1 MNLRMMIFFR
11 VKDDTDGH
19 LYQESISSEK
29 AIKTHFKSE
38 DDAKAFMNP
47 FSDSDDDETDPHEKG
62 SIFTNA
68 SNIRQRLK
76 NAFVAFERDI
86 LAVGKMTREDRWTV
100 NQCRAWYYENSYYT
114 GSGWVVETSGPLAR
128 LRNVSAFVTK
138 ATKKKKCKS
147 AFTKEELSIL
157 EDFGKKL
164 KIFYTSVMG
173 SHDFRSA
180 VAKSHVEKSGEVA
193 IEIVENTETYE
204 KILGLRAD
212 NS

>member
-1 MNLRMMIFFR
+1 
-11 VKDDTDGH
+11 
-19 LYQESISSEK
+19 
-29 AIKTHFKSE
+29 
-38 DDAKAFMNP
+38 MNP
-47 FSDSDDDETDPHEKG
+47 FSDSDDENDPHEKG

-128 LRNVSAFVTK
+128 LRNVS
-138 ATKKKKCKS
+138 
-147 AFTKEELSIL
+147 ELSIL

-164 KIFYTSVMG
+164 KTFYTSVMG
-173 SHDFRSA
+173 SHDFRNA
-180 VAKSHVEKSGEVA
+180 IAKSHVEKSGEVA

-204 KILGLRAD
+204 KIFGLQSN

>member
-1 MNLRMMIFFR
+1 
-11 VKDDTDGH
+11 
-19 LYQESISSEK
+19 
-29 AIKTHFKSE
+29 
-38 DDAKAFMNP
+38 MNP

-62 SIFTNA
+62 AIFTNA

-86 LAVGKMTREDRWTV
+86 LAVGKMAREDRWTV
-100 NQCRAWYYENSYYT
+100 NQCRALYYENSYYT
-114 GSGWVVETSGPLAR
+114 GSGWVVETSGPLVR

-147 AFTKEELSIL
+147 AFTKEEIDIL

-164 KIFYTSVMG
+164 KKFYTGVTG
-173 SHDFRSA
+173 SHDFRNA

-204 KILGLRAD
+204 KIVGLRAD

>member
-1 MNLRMMIFFR
+1 
-11 VKDDTDGH
+11 
-19 LYQESISSEK
+19 
-29 AIKTHFKSE
+29 
-38 DDAKAFMNP
+38 MNP
-47 FSDSDDDETDPHEKG
+47 FSDSDDDADPHEKG

-128 LRNVSAFVTK
+128 LRNVSAFVMK

-173 SHDFRSA
+173 SHDFRNA
-180 VAKSHVEKSGEVA
+180 IAKNHVEKSGKVA
-193 IEIVENTETYE
+193 IEIVENTDTYE
-204 KILGLRAD
+204 KMLGLQSN

>member
-1 MNLRMMIFFR
+1 
-11 VKDDTDGH
+11 
-19 LYQESISSEK
+19 
-29 AIKTHFKSE
+29 
-38 DDAKAFMNP
+38 MNP
-47 FSDSDDDETDPHEKG
+47 FSDSDDNADPHEKG

-68 SNIRQRLK
+68 SNIKQRLK

-86 LAVGKMTREDRWTV
+86 LAVGKMSREDRWTV
-100 NQCRAWYYENSYYT
+100 NQCRALYYENSYYT
-114 GSGWVVETSGPLAR
+114 GTGWVVETSGPLAR

-147 AFTKEELSIL
+147 AFTEEISIL

-164 KIFYTSVMG
+164 KKFYTSVMG
-173 SHDFRSA
+173 SHDFRNS

-193 IEIVENTETYE
+193 IEIVENTDTYE
-204 KILGLRAD
+204 KILGLQSN